1 MAAAEEEDI
10 RFFQELMRL
19 WACTFGN
26 SHCIGSGRFAKN
38 RHFPGSGRTVASP
51 GSATIRE
58 GGARHCA
65 RLPTRDL
72 QGKKIQEIIKK

>member
-1 MAAAEEEDI
+1 MAAAEEEDT

-19 WACTFGN
+19 WALTFEN
-26 SHCIGSGRFAKN
+26 SHCIGSDRFAKN
-38 RHFPGSGRTVASP
+38 RHLPGRGRTVASR
-51 GSATIRE
+51 GSATIGE

>member
-26 SHCIGSGRFAKN
+26 SHCIGNGRFAKN
-38 RHFPGSGRTVASP
+38 RHPPGRGRTVASP
-51 GSATIRE
+51 GSATIGEVAE
-58 GGARHCA
+58 GGVRGIAPASPHAIFREK
-65 RLPTRDL
+65 RFRR
-72 QGKKIQEIIKK
+72 